1 MGIHMTLREDIES
14 TLHTCPQTL
23 SGIAMRLYSSH
34 NLADAAREAEAFKQR
49 TLALIGSVIDERRTE
64 LAKTMNPKD
73 LERLAPEDVLL
84 QKVIVTRPLLSIFQ
98 TAMQRAPNF
107 AESNHILEPIAC
119 AQQLLQ
125 TALSY
130 IPEDPS
136 DPLMDSTDVFVVE

>member
-1 MGIHMTLREDIES
+1 MGIHMTLREDVQSKLHACTQLLSSIA
-14 TLHTCPQTL
+14 TRLHT
-23 SGIAMRLYSSH
+23 SH
-34 NLADAAREAEAFKQR
+34 NLADAAKEAETFKR
-49 TLALIGSVIDERRTE
+49 DALALIDSVIVEQRTE
-64 LAKTMNPKD
+64 LEKTMNPKD

-84 QKVIVTRPLLSIFQ
+84 QKVIVTRPLISIFQ

-107 AESNHILEPIAC
+107 AESNRILEPMAC

-125 TALSY
+125 AALRY